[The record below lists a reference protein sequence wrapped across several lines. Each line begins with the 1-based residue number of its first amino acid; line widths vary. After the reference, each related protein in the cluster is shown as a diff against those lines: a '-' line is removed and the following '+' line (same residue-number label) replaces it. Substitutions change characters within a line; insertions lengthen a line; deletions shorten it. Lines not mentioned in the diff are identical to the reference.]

1 MPVTPA
7 TPPKRSRPSLANRIF
22 GDPPAPTATRLERMI
37 WIRHACLRT
46 APLIVFIYAL
56 AAFATLAPLVW
67 VLIALFTA
75 PWFLVILSTTAQI
88 RIERGK
94 NGG

>member
-1 MPVTPA
+1 MSDS
-7 TPPKRSRPSLANRIF
+7 PKPSRPSLATRIF
-22 GDPPAPTATRLERMI
+22 GDPPAATATRLERMV
-37 WIRHACLRT
+37 WVRRACLRT

-56 AAFATLAPLVW
+56 AAFAGIASFVW

-88 RIERGK
+88 KAERAK
-94 NGG
+94 RRS